1 MTFSVEAPVRGQLE
15 VAGKLGSNARVA
27 TGGRHDLCNTP
38 VLALG
43 GAVEGFFAAVAFAQK
58 SRLCG
63 RAVDWHG
70 TGEFHVAGG
79 CYWQA
84 GQHN

>member
-1 MTFSVEAPVRGQLE
+1 MLLLAVGMICVIRRYWLWEVQLRDF
-15 VAGKLGSNARVA
+15 L
-27 TGGRHDLCNTP
+27 LP
-38 VLALG
+38 
-43 GAVEGFFAAVAFAQK
+43 VAFAQK